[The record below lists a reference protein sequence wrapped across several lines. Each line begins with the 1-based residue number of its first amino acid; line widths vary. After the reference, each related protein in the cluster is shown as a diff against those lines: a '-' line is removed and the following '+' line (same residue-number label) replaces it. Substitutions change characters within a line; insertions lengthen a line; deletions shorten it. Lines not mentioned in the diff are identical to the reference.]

1 MYSSLMADANE
12 RDADIVVGGIV
23 LEYPD
28 HSALSFNRLPAGY
41 YDKTAIEKKIFPE
54 ILMKNGF
61 HRFGIIPGVV
71 VKVFKKEIIRK
82 GLEHVPETLTIG
94 EDVAITSY
102 TMMYAS
108 GVSIVNQASYHY
120 VQTEASMIRGY
131 RESRFD
137 DACSLY
143 ACITKLPRKSYQE
156 QVGSYFACVLYGILS
171 DCARNMDFT
180 SKEFQIKLRE
190 YLANEISV
198 GALRASNVSGF
209 PFRDRVKVFLM
220 KHKMIKTLSFLLKR

>member
-1 MYSSLMADANE
+1 MKKLSVIVPIYNAETTLRKCIGSLLSQQYQNLEIVLIDDGSIDGSLAICNEYAKNNDRVIVYHKENAGLVAARKNGVDLATGEYIGFVDSDDYVDADMYSSLMADANE

-82 GLEHVPETLTIG
+82 VKAVHV
-94 EDVAITSY
+94 D
-102 TMMYAS
+102 
-108 GVSIVNQASYHY
+108 
-120 VQTEASMIRGY
+120 
-131 RESRFD
+131 
-137 DACSLY
+137 
-143 ACITKLPRKSYQE
+143 
-156 QVGSYFACVLYGILS
+156 QVYKISDFGILG
-171 DCARNMDFT
+171 
-180 SKEFQIKLRE
+180 I
-190 YLANEISV
+190 
-198 GALRASNVSGF
+198 
-209 PFRDRVKVFLM
+209 
-220 KHKMIKTLSFLLKR
+220 